1 MENFIFCAVWSVI
14 FIVNFEHIQ
23 HKSNSAILHFEYVF
37 REAAVHSSSSKSCYE
52 KFIKVS

>member
-1 MENFIFCAVWSVI
+1 MENFIFCAVLSVI

-23 HKSNSAILHFEYVF
+23 HKSNAAILHFEYVF
-37 REAAVHSSSSKSCYE
+37 REPAIHSSSSKSCYE